1 MKFLERFISA
11 LIGEEVQFFESEAE
25 VKSAGFKFH
34 GEGAYAAPLSPAP
47 AIRFGSDRPDTAAPR
62 YHGLEVYSQKPE
74 EKPAQAE
81 IKYHGQEVYSLK
93 PEAAVERPQLRYH
106 GEEAYERSVPTFV
119 GQKISIGSAPE
130 PKSPQPALKPDLS
143 GILTSLYPLAKLPT
157 ENAPKAKSGRLK
169 AKSRVV
175 FHGEESY
182 TISKVAKKD
191 SVPAPAPDADAA
203 QKQPTDFDAAQEILL
218 KNPGMTGAALI
229 QTMRAMGLSM
239 VDQKAAVGLPN
250 PNAPSVDQQ
259 IQSLML
265 KSPDISGQ
273 SLLAAMSSIGIKI
286 VKESDAT
293 SSALAVL
300 RGEAEGGKYA
310 HIDFTPPEGA
320 RKQAR
325 QGLELRKEHGRGGTA
340 VGVARAR
347 DLANGKAMS
356 PSTIKRMVS
365 FFARH
370 EVDKKGKGFKS
381 GSEGYPSAGLVAWKL
396 WGGDAGKAWCN
407 KVAAQMDA
415 ADKKESSRPSKAIQ
429 YTVRD
434 SHFIEASRDD
444 GVGPTKFKVALIQEG
459 LGNLRDCYYYTREAL
474 ENAASTAAFEGK
486 KCYADHPSAS
496 EEQDRPERSV
506 RDIIGHFENVHI
518 EEASDGSAKLVAD
531 LIMLP
536 AQSFE
541 WSRTL
546 VASAIRFARKYPDRE
561 LVGLSINAS
570 GDALPVPIEDFM
582 KNSALPESAKPKLIK
597 AKEMGVTQ
605 VRVVSGIKDAISV
618 DLVTEPG
625 CKGKIE
631 EFIEGEQS

>member
-1 MKFLERFISA
+1 MKFLERFVSA
-11 LIGEEVQFFESEAE
+11 LLGEQVQFYESAAE
-25 VKSAGFKFH
+25 VKSVGLKF
-34 GEGAYAAPLSPAP
+34 
-47 AIRFGSDRPDTAAPR
+47 
-62 YHGLEVYSQKPE
+62 
-74 EKPAQAE
+74 
-81 IKYHGQEVYSLK
+81 
-93 PEAAVERPQLRYH
+93 H
-106 GEEAYERSVPTFV
+106 GEEAYLAGDPVCNAPRYYGQDFYEAAKQVPV
-119 GQKISIGSAPE
+119 AVGSAPLH
-130 PKSPQPALKPDLS
+130 KADLTRLIA
-143 GILTSLYPLAKLPT
+143 GMY
-157 ENAPKAKSGRLK
+157 PKAASSTDSAPRASLEPVK
-169 AKSRVV
+169 AKGSRRLT

-182 TISKVAKKD
+182 TITKTAKKS
-191 SVPAPAPDADAA
+191 SVPAPAPDADKAKA
-203 QKQPTDFDAAQEILL
+203 EPTDRDAAHKLL
-218 KNPGMTGAALI
+218 LDNPGMSGPDLV
-229 QTMRAMGLSM
+229 QKMRSMGLKL
-239 VDQKAAVGLPN
+239 VDEKADVGKPD
-250 PNAPSVDQQ
+250 PNAPSVDEQ
-259 IQSLML
+259 IQALML

-273 SLLAAMSSIGIKI
+273 SLLAAMSSIGIKV
-286 VKESDAT
+286 VKESDST
-293 SSALAVL
+293 SAGVAVL

-310 HIDFTPPEGA
+310 HIDFKPPSGA
-320 RKQAR
+320 RKQAQ
-325 QGLELRKEHGRGGTA
+325 QGLELRKEHNRGGTA

-347 DLANGKAMS
+347 DIANGKALS

-370 EVDKKGKGFKS
+370 EVDKKGKGFKP
-381 GSEGYPSAGLVAWKL
+381 GTDGYPSAGLVAWKL

-407 KVAAQMDA
+407 KVATQMDA
-415 ADKKESSRPSKAIQ
+415 ADKKESNAVRVN

-434 SHFIEASRDD
+434 SRFLEASRDD

-518 EEASDGSAKLVAD
+518 EEADDGSAKLVAD
-531 LIMLP
+531 LVMLP
-536 AQSFE
+536 AQAFE

-546 VASAIRFARKYPDRE
+546 VASAIRFSKKYPDRE

-570 GDALPVPIEDFM
+570 GDASPVPIEDFM
-582 KNSALPESAKPKLIK
+582 QNSALPESAKPKLIK

-631 EFIEGEQS
+631 EFIEGEK